1 MSLASDRMHG
11 QEIDD
16 PYRWLEDASSAQ
28 TREWIAQQ
36 QLYTQSYMQGLPHR
50 AQIGAR
56 VEELLARE
64 TRDTPCQCGEKV
76 VFLRRRPMDQQ
87 ACICLSDAGKEE
99 PICLVNPADE
109 DPTGLT
115 SVHIVSVSHT
125 GRYLAYGV
133 KRGGEDSQVV
143 QILDIHSMRTLP
155 ERLPRGSWCYI
166 EWSDREDGFY
176 YVQLTPNSPRSVYYH
191 HLYTNSADDLE
202 IFTGG
207 TGDGASVGFTLLET
221 GKLLCIARSDSS
233 CFEHRLSIVDPAT
246 RERATILTVDSP
258 RFIPLVDGT
267 QVFAFTDLGSPNR
280 RVVRFPLDNAG
291 PENWVEVVPESDRL
305 IKRATLAGGQLFV
318 SYANLSESVIRRF
331 TRSGMELTPAVSSFA
346 GTIELFRGKPR
357 DQFIFYQTE
366 CFFHSPAIFK
376 FDTVTSSNEPWHSP
390 AHELPSQAYTTERLI
405 TRSND
410 GTSVPYCVLSARD
423 HKRSS
428 AERPTIM
435 TSYAG
440 FASAT
445 TPRFSCLVTV
455 LLERGYRFVLVNAR
469 GGGELGEAW
478 HKAGA
483 RQNRQKSFEDVI
495 AVAEALI
502 AGHYT
507 AAEHLAI
514 VGGSNGGLVAAAV
527 VTQRPE
533 LFRAALCVSPLLDML
548 RYHLFDFAKHWAEEY
563 GVADDPNDFRSLLG
577 YSPYHG
583 VRMGTPY
590 PAILFVTGD
599 LDTRCNPLH
608 VRKMVARL
616 QTATTSNLPVLVDY
630 SPVRGHSPALP
641 LAVRIGALTDRICFL
656 IHQIDGEGANP

>member
-1 MSLASDRMHG
+1 M
-11 QEIDD
+11 
-16 PYRWLEDASSAQ
+16 
-28 TREWIAQQ
+28 
-36 QLYTQSYMQGLPHR
+36 
-50 AQIGAR
+50 
-56 VEELLARE
+56 
-64 TRDTPCQCGEKV
+64 
-76 VFLRRRPMDQQ
+76 
-87 ACICLSDAGKEE
+87 
-99 PICLVNPADE
+99 
-109 DPTGLT
+109 
-115 SVHIVSVSHT
+115 
-125 GRYLAYGV
+125 
-133 KRGGEDSQVV
+133 
-143 QILDIHSMRTLP
+143 
-155 ERLPRGSWCYI
+155 
-166 EWSDREDGFY
+166 
-176 YVQLTPNSPRSVYYH
+176 
-191 HLYTNSADDLE
+191 
-202 IFTGG
+202 
-207 TGDGASVGFTLLET
+207 
-221 GKLLCIARSDSS
+221 
-233 CFEHRLSIVDPAT
+233 
-246 RERATILTVDSP
+246 
-258 RFIPLVDGT
+258 
-267 QVFAFTDLGSPNR
+267 
-280 RVVRFPLDNAG
+280 
-291 PENWVEVVPESDRL
+291 
-305 IKRATLAGGQLFV
+305 
-318 SYANLSESVIRRF
+318 
-331 TRSGMELTPAVSSFA
+331 
-346 GTIELFRGKPR
+346 
-357 DQFIFYQTE
+357 
-366 CFFHSPAIFK
+366 
-376 FDTVTSSNEPWHSP
+376 
-390 AHELPSQAYTTERLI
+390 
-405 TRSND
+405 
-410 GTSVPYCVLSARD
+410 
-423 HKRSS
+423 
-428 AERPTIM
+428 
-435 TSYAG
+435 
-440 FASAT
+440 
-445 TPRFSCLVTV
+445 
-455 LLERGYRFVLVNAR
+455 LVNAR